1 MMKEDTMCGSYL
13 KVEQWN
19 AGSDDLG
26 GEEGETE
33 DDQQL
38 AVDGRKALNFGCG
51 VCCSGQTISAEKA
64 SVT

>member
-1 MMKEDTMCGSYL
+1 MKKDTLRGSYL

-51 VCCSGQTISAEKA
+51 VC
-64 SVT
+64 